1 MDPDLMLILPAAVL
15 TVVSVGTISL
25 VGWRMWLR
33 RPTVLDSAR
42 LSEKQRELIRDTVRE
57 EVAEL
62 LAVRDGELDDLFER
76 IEFAERLLI
85 RARAPEDVLE
95 RETTPV

>member
-33 RPTVLDSAR
+33 RPTVLGSAS
-42 LSEKQRELIRDTVRE
+42 LTEAQRDLIRDTIRE
-57 EVAEL
+57 EVADL
-62 LAVRDGELDDLFER
+62 LAARDGELDDLVER
-76 IEFAERLLI
+76 IDFAERLLI
-85 RARAPEDVLE
+85 RARAPEDLLE
-95 RETTPV
+95 REATPV

>member
-33 RPTVLDSAR
+33 RPTVLDSASLTER
-42 LSEKQRELIRDTVRE
+42 QRELIRDTARE

-76 IEFAERLLI
+76 IDFAER
-85 RARAPEDVLE
+85 
-95 RETTPV
+95 